1 MSILQSHFES
11 RRRYIVDRLKQPGYE
26 EQSIQWIQK
35 AKKEIAENLEE
46 MIELLFLDAEDEPCL
61 PPIACFMVK
70 ELQTNK
76 EYQTFATMTDEQLQK
91 LNQVDR
97 EEILESTLQIINEIT
112 NLQRTMFVM
121 LHQNKEDILIGF
133 YQKNPQKYSTLH
145 YDENDRHGFD
155 KSIYQKKIRSLQND
169 IRVVSFKKFCSNE
182 PVPNPE
188 NLEAFKNRY
197 ETVVLPKVQ
206 EIVSLIEPNLVKL
219 DIFLNPVIQYGVGQ
233 IGLKGMLKRL
243 DENLTALHEI
253 SKVEYCPTLEMTVK
267 EYLFLE
273 AMNNAGKVKELQ
285 PSK

>member
-1 MSILQSHFES
+1 MF
-11 RRRYIVDRLKQPGYE
+11 
-26 EQSIQWIQK
+26 
-35 AKKEIAENLEE
+35 
-46 MIELLFLDAEDEPCL
+46 
-61 PPIACFMVK
+61 
-70 ELQTNK
+70 
-76 EYQTFATMTDEQLQK
+76 
-91 LNQVDR
+91 
-97 EEILESTLQIINEIT
+97 QII
-112 NLQRTMFVM
+112 L
-121 LHQNKEDILIGF
+121 LL
-133 YQKNPQKYSTLH
+133 STSG
-145 YDENDRHGFD
+145 NFNGVINFQFF
-155 KSIYQKKIRSLQND
+155 S
-169 IRVVSFKKFCSNE
+169 
-182 PVPNPE
+182 E